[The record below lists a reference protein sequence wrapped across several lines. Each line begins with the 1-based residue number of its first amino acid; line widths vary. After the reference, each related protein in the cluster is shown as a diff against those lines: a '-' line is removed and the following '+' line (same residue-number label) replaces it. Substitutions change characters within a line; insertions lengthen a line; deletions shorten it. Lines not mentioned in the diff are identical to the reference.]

1 MSYTTTV
8 LGIYK
13 RLMFPHVYG
22 MRTTSC
28 SEKHLRVCVHN
39 MCVNICQGY
48 RVAERKSHLCV
59 KTKWIY
65 AINVHAGDGKSVSMS
80 IQGTLLG

>member
-13 RLMFPHVYG
+13 RLLFPHVYG

-28 SEKHLRVCVHN
+28 PEKHLRVCVH

-48 RVAERKSHLCV
+48 HEAERKSHLCV
-59 KTKWIY
+59 KSKWIY
-65 AINVHAGDGKSVSMS
+65 TINVHAGDGKSVSML